1 MLNGALT
8 DALLKLGKS
17 GLYGTVHDFTRWLN
31 YMYQILANDD
41 EVKNSLDALLEN
53 GQFSRNV
60 DFPDDYISENIDAFP
75 DAYSFTCPRKLQ
87 NSPIQF
93 FRSRLLSFLKQK
105 NRVTEEEKIDIV
117 IAAVEAI
124 ENAVK
129 YSASGE
135 VVVRFEMKPDQF
147 QIEIENDVASAE
159 PNHDIEIG
167 KYDSSRTLMRGMMV
181 MGRLFDEMDIVI
193 DDHNRAT
200 LIAAKKLSLSQ

>member
-17 GLYGTVHDFTRWLN
+17 GLYGTVGDFTRWLS
-31 YMYQILANDD
+31 YSFQINANED
-41 EVKNSLDALLEN
+41 EVKTSLDLLLSN
-53 GQFSRNV
+53 GQFVREA
-60 DFPDDYISENIDAFP
+60 DFQDDYISDTIELFP
-75 DAYSFTCPRKLQ
+75 DAYSFTCPRQLQ
-87 NSPIQF
+87 SSPIQF

-135 VVVRFEMKPDQF
+135 VVVRFEMQSDQF
-147 QIEIENDVASAE
+147 RVEIENDVATAQ
-159 PNHDIEIG
+159 PDHDIEIG

-193 DDHNRAT
+193 DEHNRAT
-200 LIAAKKLSLSQ
+200 FMAAKKLSINH

>member
-17 GLYGTVHDFTRWLN
+17 GLYGTVHDFTRWLS

-60 DFPDDYISENIDAFP
+60 DFPDDYISDSIEAFP

-147 QIEIENDVASAE
+147 KIEIENDVASVE
-159 PNHDIEIG
+159 PSHDIEIG

-200 LIAAKKLSLSQ
+200 LIAAKKLSLSH